1 MIKEGMKVRFTDEHA
16 HHLLPEFYPPKG
28 TVGTVTTVHG
38 EKCCFVKWPDGS
50 TSEGGDWAVCTELL
64 EVVE

>member
-1 MIKEGMKVRFTDEHA
+1 MIKEGMKVRFIDEFGHQ
-16 HHLLPEFYPPKG
+16 LMPRFYPPQG

-50 TSEGGDWAVCTELL
+50 TSGDDEWAVWTEFL

>member
-1 MIKEGMKVRFTDEHA
+1 MIREGMKVRLIDEHA
-16 HHLLPEFYPPKG
+16 HQLLPEFYPPHG

-38 EKCCFVKWPDGS
+38 EKCCFVRWPAGS
-50 TSEGGDWAVCTELL
+50 TSGNDEWAVATEFL